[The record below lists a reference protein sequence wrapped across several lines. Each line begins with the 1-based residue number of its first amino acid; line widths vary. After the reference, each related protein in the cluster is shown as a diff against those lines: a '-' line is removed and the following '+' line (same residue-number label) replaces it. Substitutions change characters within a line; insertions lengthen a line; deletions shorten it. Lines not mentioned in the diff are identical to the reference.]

1 MVFNFWSIEMT
12 EFHEMSVKDKV
23 KFAMDVLRKHCLD
36 NNYNFLGVAI
46 PNEGGEAF
54 YRTTITDK
62 EYRTDILIQLL
73 QTEQGVNK
81 DSAEDIAPYYAEH

>member
-1 MVFNFWSIEMT
+1 MVCNFLGIEMT
-12 EFHEMSVKDKV
+12 KFNEMSVKDQI

-62 EYRTDILIQLL
+62 EYRTEILIQLL
-73 QTEQGVNK
+73 QTEQGMNK
-81 DSAEDIAPYYAEH
+81 NNAEDIEPYAKH

>member
-1 MVFNFWSIEMT
+1 MT

-81 DSAEDIAPYYAEH
+81 DSAEDIGPYAEH